1 MNTLM
6 SREVRR
12 KSKIIDWRKG
22 ACTVVLY
29 IALAVILVLAM
40 PTAATFVCI
49 SAVWTLADK
58 IISWLE
64 KPKSDPKA

>member
-1 MNTLM
+1 MNTLL
-6 SREVRR
+6 SSEVRR
-12 KSKIIDWRKG
+12 KSKIDWRKG
-22 ACTVVLY
+22 ACTAVLF
-29 IALAVILVLAM
+29 IALAVILVLAV
-40 PTAATFVCI
+40 PAAAAFVCI